1 MTTAFDTS
9 IANKVFDVVDTYG
22 KTIAFEEVSNSY
34 SPATG
39 INTET
44 PTTHNHK
51 VSPPDRFEQ
60 RFVDNDLIRAQ
71 DLMFLLPAKGITF
84 TPTLGMQVTID
95 SVVYDTTSIRP
106 IYSGDDIAAYEY
118 GVRS

>member
-1 MTTAFDTS
+1 
-9 IANKVFDVVDTYG
+9 
-22 KTIAFEEVSNSY
+22 
-34 SPATG
+34 
-39 INTET
+39 
-44 PTTHNHK
+44 
-51 VSPPDRFEQ
+51 
-60 RFVDNDLIRAQ
+60 
-71 DLMFLLPAKGITF
+71 MFLLPAKGITF